1 MWFVYKIKAAKCG
14 LAKMCWLITREK
26 KGEAAKLVMV
36 KDNSDQTPYEFI
48 RNERSPKY
56 DINSILIYEK

>member
-1 MWFVYKIKAAKCG
+1 
-14 LAKMCWLITREK
+14 MCWLITREK

-36 KDNSDQTPYEFI
+36 KNNSDQTPYEFI

-56 DINSILIYEK
+56 DINTLLIYEK